1 MASSMNEAGYF
12 ALSRTA
18 QETLWWH
25 QLLKQFDEQ
34 LQVVPAT
41 TEAHDSTAKKS
52 TFEEAMRVAS
62 AARAG
67 LPVQIFRRNHL
78 DGTVDWFP
86 DRSIPFS
93 RVNWSSTRRRWD
105 FNRCSL
111 RNRQAR
117 LRLKPELIIQ
127 ALMHRL
133 VIYSMVDCWR
143 NRLLLCAVPVR
154 ISQFLWAEF
163 PAFVRFFKQSSR
175 RFHWDPQGFLY
186 KILLVDYLAKI

>member
-154 ISQFLWAEF
+154 IFLNSCEQNFLHSWDFSSNPPGDSTEI
-163 PAFVRFFKQSSR
+163 PRDFFIKFS
-175 RFHWDPQGFLY
+175 WW
-186 KILLVDYLAKI
+186 II